1 MADETTYGQ
10 TGFEAYRAA
19 GPQPAETYDGK
30 PLPTW
35 GELTEPAAP
44 VTRARWEAAS
54 LAVIDRY
61 LAEHGLP
68 ARNAAADAADRKQPL
83 TRPTVRAALRGVL
96 ADAAENARAGSS
108 VWHGLGASLQKR
120 FAALGI
126 DPTVG

>member
-1 MADETTYGQ
+1 MAEKTYGQ
-10 TGFEAYRAA
+10 TGFEAYNGA
-19 GPQPAETYDGK
+19 GPSPGKTFDGRDI
-30 PLPTW
+30 PPWEALV
-35 GELTEPAAP
+35 EPAGV
-44 VTRARWEAAS
+44 VTRSRWETAS
-54 LAVIDRY
+54 LAAIDRY

-68 ARNAAADAADRKQPL
+68 ARAPEADAAEMRQPL
-83 TRPTVRAALRGVL
+83 TRPTVRQALRGVL